1 MKMIPDVKDPPQ
13 FWSCEDAMMD
23 GPLLEIEMCRG
34 NVSFQGGRVPE
45 LTVLVSKFANQYR
58 IQTMLS
64 PNQYQSNCIS
74 TTICKKSAEDLV
86 PALHLVTR
94 PPKFDCTK
102 PPKRRVVELSIPP
115 FATYL

>member
-23 GPLLEIEMCRG
+23 GPLSEIEMCRG
-34 NVSFQGGRVPE
+34 NVSFQGGCVPE

-74 TTICKKSAEDLV
+74 TTGTTICKKSAKDLA
-86 PALHLVTR
+86 PALNLVTQ
-94 PPKFDCTK
+94 PPKFDCT
-102 PPKRRVVELSIPP
+102 ET
-115 FATYL
+115 A

>member
-1 MKMIPDVKDPPQ
+1 MNMIPEMKDPPQ
-13 FWSCEDAMMD
+13 FWSCEAAMMD
-23 GPLLEIEMCRG
+23 GPPSEIEMCRG
-34 NVSFQGGRVPE
+34 NVSLQGGCVPE
-45 LTVLVSKFANQYR
+45 MKVLVSKFANQYR

-64 PNQYQSNCIS
+64 PNQYR
-74 TTICKKSAEDLV
+74 TTMCKKSAEDLV